1 MKQSSP
7 IEFLDQA
14 QKDPK
19 LSARVLAA
27 VERGGR
33 VTAEEVLE
41 IAREFGYS
49 FSRREFERDVKRNM
63 AERFKAGDES
73 LADVVGRKRPPRPPE
88 SSCARG
94 CLSWTKNY
102 CPPIEFTE

>member
-1 MKQSSP
+1 MKQGSP
-7 IEFLDQA
+7 IEFLTQA

-19 LSARVLAA
+19 LSARVLGA

-41 IAREFGYS
+41 IAQEFGYS
-49 FSRREFERDVKRNM
+49 FSRAEFEREVKRDM

-73 LADVVGRKRPPRPPE
+73 LADVVGKKKPTRPPQ

-94 CLSWTKNY
+94 CVSWTTNWH
-102 CPPIEFTE
+102 PTLPLG